1 MQWPQKRQL
10 PCCSP
15 ICGPEEVWASALRE
29 AGGGGGWWGWQ
40 GHCGGLWRWPACSP
54 VAAEPL
60 DVLAGWVSKPHSQGS
75 FLAPFGVCGYLV
87 VRCSLLTRRAHISP
101 NQEVIGNTDSSS
113 CPNPQPALEA
123 ALTCRGYRQ
132 RIEPCWNFYF
142 EPWRIIHLSSS
153 ESRRE
158 DGFVENP

>member
-101 NQEVIGNTDSSS
+101 NQEVIGNTDSS

-123 ALTCRGYRQ
+123 ALGCVCVHPLPKPGPY
-132 RIEPCWNFYF
+132 
-142 EPWRIIHLSSS
+142 SSS
-153 ESRRE
+153 VPVCSHPPR
-158 DGFVENP
+158 DLSFYAVCPPP